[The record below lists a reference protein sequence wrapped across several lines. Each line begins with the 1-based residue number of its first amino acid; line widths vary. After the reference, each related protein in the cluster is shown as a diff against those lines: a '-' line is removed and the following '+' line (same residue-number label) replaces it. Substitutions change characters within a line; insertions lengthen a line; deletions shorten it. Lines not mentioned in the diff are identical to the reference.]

1 MKLKIGGRL
10 MAAGAAIVGIPFIL
24 LGIVVSLRA
33 TSGISGLVRDS
44 MSEITASM
52 ADYADKTLQ
61 GYEYTSLALAGSGDI
76 AEAVRAA
83 EAGGP
88 SAARTSTLL
97 GRRLSTLI
105 KARQLAG
112 NFSEIF
118 VVDDK
123 GKVIG
128 SSDEASIGADVSERD
143 YRKGAMAGETTIG
156 QMLIDKVTH
165 IATVIIASPVLG
177 DNGKPIG
184 AVCVS
189 IATSA
194 ITGEMEKFKPGVS
207 GYFAVM
213 DRYGLFVL
221 HPDKDIALKRNIKD
235 LAGLEA
241 VAKRALS
248 GESGTDTFS
257 YAGVRK
263 TCGFAPVPSIGWVV
277 LVQLPESEFLATATG
292 IRDLIAVFAFV
303 ALLLV
308 LVCLFFLSRSISQP
322 IAACAR
328 YARVMASGDLSRPI
342 RAQFLAR
349 SDEIGELAT
358 AFRDMVDSLKRVV
371 SGVQSATVNV
381 AQGSEEISST
391 AQSMSQGSTEQAAGA
406 EEVSSSVEEM
416 DSTIR
421 QNSDNATATEG
432 IAIKAAKDAE
442 EGSAAVTASVA
453 AMTEIAEKISIIEE
467 IARQTN
473 LLALNAA
480 IEAARA
486 GESGKGF
493 AVVASEVRKL
503 AERSQTAAAE
513 ITGLSKTTVD
523 MSQKAGKIIVAI
535 VPDIRKTAELVQ
547 EIASASR
554 EQSSGVDQVGKAMVQ
569 LDTVIQQNASNSEEM
584 AAMAEELSGQAQ
596 QLASAIGFFK
606 LVEEEQAGPK
616 ALPAKASVASPKVA
630 AAGKKTGL
638 PALATEAAGK
648 QKRDAVVVSGHGD
661 LEDGE
666 FEEF

>member
-10 MAAGAAIVGIPFIL
+10 MVAGAAIVGIPFIL
-24 LGIVVSLRA
+24 LGIIVSLQA
-33 TSGISGLVRDS
+33 TSGISGIVRDNIS
-44 MSEITASM
+44 QITTSM
-52 ADYADKTLQ
+52 ADYAEKTLQ
-61 GYEYTSLALAGSGDI
+61 GYEYTSLALACSGDMVD
-76 AEAVRAA
+76 ALRAA
-83 EAGGP
+83 ESGGA
-88 SAARTSTLL
+88 SAAKASALL

-105 KARQLAG
+105 KAKQLSG

-123 GKVIG
+123 GKVVG
-128 SSDEASIGADVSERD
+128 SSDEASLGADVSERD

-156 QMLIDKVTH
+156 QMLIDKVSH

-177 DNGKPIG
+177 ENGKPIG

-194 ITGEMEKFKPGVS
+194 ITGEMEKFKPGKS
-207 GYFAVM
+207 GYFAVL
-213 DRYGLFVL
+213 DRDGLFVL
-221 HPDKDIALKRNIKD
+221 HPDKDIALKQNIKSLEGLQGVARRA
-235 LAGLEA
+235 LAGET
-241 VAKRALS
+241 
-248 GESGTDTFS
+248 GTDTFS
-257 YAGVRK
+257 HAGVRK
-263 TCGFAPVPSIGWVV
+263 ACGFAPVPSIGWVV
-277 LVQLPESEFLATATG
+277 LVQLPESEFLATATE
-292 IRDLIAVFAFV
+292 IRDLIVVFALV
-303 ALLLV
+303 ALLLA

-328 YARVMASGDLSRPI
+328 QAGILASGDLSMSMDER
-342 RAQFLAR
+342 FLAR

-432 IAIKAAKDAE
+432 IAMKAAKDAE

-513 ITGLSKTTVD
+513 ITGLSKTTVE

-554 EQSSGVDQVGKAMVQ
+554 EQSSGVDQIGKAMVQ

-606 LVEEEQAGPK
+606 LVEGEEPGPK
-616 ALPAKASVASPKVA
+616 ALPAKKSVAAPRVP
-630 AAGKKTGL
+630 AAGKKMAL
-638 PALATEAAGK
+638 PAPVTEGA
-648 QKRDAVVVSGHGD
+648 QKRTAGD
-661 LEDGE
+661 VAGQGAGEDGE

>member
-1 MKLKIGGRL
+1 M
-10 MAAGAAIVGIPFIL
+10 V
-24 LGIVVSLRA
+24 
-33 TSGISGLVRDS
+33 D
-44 MSEITASM
+44 
-52 ADYADKTLQ
+52 
-61 GYEYTSLALAGSGDI
+61 AL
-76 AEAVRAA
+76 RAA
-83 EAGGP
+83 ESGGA
-88 SAARTSTLL
+88 SAAKASALF

-105 KARQLAG
+105 KAKQLSG

-123 GKVIG
+123 GKVVG
-128 SSDEASIGADVSERD
+128 SSDEASLGADVSERD

-156 QMLIDKVTH
+156 QMLIDKVSH

-177 DNGKPIG
+177 ENGKPIG

-194 ITGEMEKFKPGVS
+194 ITGEMEKFKPGKS
-207 GYFAVM
+207 GYFAVL
-213 DRYGLFVL
+213 DRDGLFVL
-221 HPDKDIALKRNIKD
+221 HPDKDIALKQNIKSLEGLQGVARRA
-235 LAGLEA
+235 LAGET
-241 VAKRALS
+241 
-248 GESGTDTFS
+248 GTDTFS
-257 YAGVRK
+257 HAGVRNA
-263 TCGFAPVPSIGWVV
+263 CGFAPVPSIGWVV
-277 LVQLPESEFLATATG
+277 LVQLPESEFLATATE
-292 IRDLIAVFAFV
+292 IRDLIVVFALV

-322 IAACAR
+322 IADCAHH
-328 YARVMASGDLSRPI
+328 AGLLAAGDLS
-342 RAQFLAR
+342 AQIDERYLGR
-349 SDEIGELAT
+349 GDEIGELAT
-358 AFRDMVDSLKRVV
+358 AFRGMVDSLKRVV
-371 SGVQSATVNV
+371 SGVQSATANV

-432 IAIKAAKDAE
+432 IAMKAAKDAE

-513 ITGLSKTTVD
+513 ITGLSKTTVE

-535 VPDIRKTAELVQ
+535 VPDIRRTAELVQ

-554 EQSSGVDQVGKAMVQ
+554 EQSSGVDQIGKAMVQ

-606 LVEEEQAGPK
+606 LAEGEEPGSKGPK
-616 ALPAKASVASPKVA
+616 ALPPKAGIAASKLP
-630 AAGKKTGL
+630 AAGKKKAL
-638 PALATEAAGK
+638 PAPATEGKRKRTAIDVAG
-648 QKRDAVVVSGHGD
+648 RGAGEDA
-661 LEDGE
+661 E